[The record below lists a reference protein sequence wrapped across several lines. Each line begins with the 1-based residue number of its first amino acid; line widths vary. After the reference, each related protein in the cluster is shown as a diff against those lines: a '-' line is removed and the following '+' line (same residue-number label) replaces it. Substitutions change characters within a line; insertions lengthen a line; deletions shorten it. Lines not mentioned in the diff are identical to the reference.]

1 MSCRREIR
9 MIRTGAL
16 LGVTIAAA
24 AYAILPDKAG
34 AITVIALFAYS
45 ALCLL
50 FRAENDSGR
59 VRVFATHTQPL
70 IPILIRRPNND

>member
-1 MSCRREIR
+1 

-45 ALCLL
+45 AFCILL
-50 FRAENDSGR
+50 RAENRTTGPRFATQPGR
-59 VRVFATHTQPL
+59 VKTH
-70 IPILIRRPNND
+70 IIGADNA